1 MSNYYTPHRG
11 GFMGKCIVNLKVP
24 LFTKNSNNIPMQKEE
39 IKETLIFFKEL
50 QREFPNLEIHF
61 EVQV

>member
-1 MSNYYTPHRG
+1 
-11 GFMGKCIVNLKVP
+11 MGKCIVNLKVP

>member
-1 MSNYYTPHRG
+1 
-11 GFMGKCIVNLKVP
+11 
-24 LFTKNSNNIPMQKEE
+24 MQKEE